1 MIAAD
6 PVPFGPV
13 SPAVPAGVRKAQLVV
28 GQDTAGGRS
37 LSQSFDALLQ
47 ADKAGLPADASLASG
62 KLRRLAEDEAA
73 TADPETLADTGLP
86 ETSTAPIPA
95 VPMLPRSDSIVE
107 GGGLALGEG
116 NPVGLAT
123 TRETGPRT
131 PASSGQIPMK
141 TEGTTLASTATQ
153 TAATVVDLPP
163 VKDWATVPT
172 EPTQGAP
179 TSFAEPATSIM
190 RAAAPMQPADGG
202 TQIAPNAATL
212 PVTLSPTESAPN
224 WQLAEQSPET
234 PVASGRGTA
243 GAHLHVRPD
252 AIAGQMAVAI
262 ARDGGSG
269 KVELRLDPPE
279 LGRVEIHLSHTEK
292 GALQATVVADRA
304 ETYELIR
311 RHGDALARELSGA
324 GYADVSLSFSA
335 GRDATL
341 GQGEPAP
348 SPLAERVFAAMA
360 ADGFEQATTPSRRL
374 AIVDGGL
381 DIRL

>member
-13 SPAVPAGVRKAQLVV
+13 SPAVPAGVRKAQLAV

-62 KLRRLAEDEAA
+62 KVRRLAEDEAV
-73 TADPETLADTGLP
+73 TADPETSADTGLP

-95 VPMLPRSDSIVE
+95 VPMSPRSDSIVE
-107 GGGLALGEG
+107 GGGLALEER
-116 NPVGLAT
+116 NPVGLTT
-123 TRETGPRT
+123 TRETDPRT

-141 TEGTTLASTATQ
+141 TEGTTLAATATQ

-172 EPTQGAP
+172 EPAPGAP
-179 TSFAEPATSIM
+179 TSRAEPATSIM

-202 TQIAPNAATL
+202 TQIAPSAATL
-212 PVTLSPTESAPN
+212 PMTLSPMESAPN
-224 WQLAEQSPET
+224 WQLAEQSPEV
-234 PVASGRGTA
+234 PVAIGRGTA
-243 GAHLHVRPD
+243 GAHLNVRPD

-292 GALQATVVADRA
+292 GALQATVVAERA

-335 GRDATL
+335 GRDATP